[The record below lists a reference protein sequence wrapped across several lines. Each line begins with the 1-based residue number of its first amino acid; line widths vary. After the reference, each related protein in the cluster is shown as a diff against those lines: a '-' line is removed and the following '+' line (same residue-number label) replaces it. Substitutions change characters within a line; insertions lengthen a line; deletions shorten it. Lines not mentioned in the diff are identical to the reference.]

1 MKPLTARE
9 MAVLLT
15 ARGWPLVCKS
25 GSHMV
30 FRSTATGQVVV
41 VPYHA
46 ARTLST
52 GTQRRIMRD
61 AKIGH
66 DEI

>member
-9 MAVLLT
+9 MASLLT
-15 ARGWPLVCKS
+15 ARGWSLVRQS

-30 FRSTATGQVVV
+30 FRLTETGQTVV

-52 GTQRRIMRD
+52 GTQRRIMRA